1 MRRPVYDGVP
11 VTVPY
16 PTALH
21 LLSAEPVDWLPA
33 PARRDPDGVVVVM
46 HATGL
51 LAAAGV
57 PALVQVGELEVDPP
71 GLAVRS
77 IAWRAQRSDRVFPR
91 FVGELELSQTSPT
104 TSHLT
109 LVGGYQ
115 PPISV
120 IGDAGDRL
128 VGRHLADA
136 VIRTFLQRVAA
147 TLQETAEVGV
157 PAP

>member
-11 VTVPY
+11 LGIPFPDALDRLARDPVT
-16 PTALH
+16 
-21 LLSAEPVDWLPA
+21 WLPPPVRHDQA
-33 PARRDPDGVVVVM
+33 GLVVTM

-57 PALVQVGELEVDPP
+57 AATVEVGELEIDPP
-71 GLAVRS
+71 GLAVRP
-77 IAWRAQRSDRVFPR
+77 IAWRAQRTDRVFPR
-91 FVGELELSQTSPT
+91 LVADLELSATSPT
-104 TSHLT
+104 TSRLT

-136 VIRTFLQRVAA
+136 VIRTFLERVAA
-147 TLQETAEVGV
+147 TMEETAELG
-157 PAP
+157 ASSL

>member
-11 VTVPY
+11 VTVPFSS
-16 PTALH
+16 ALH
-21 LLSAEPVDWLPA
+21 VLADEPDRWLPA
-33 PARRDPDGVVVVM
+33 PVRHDDDGVVVVM

-57 PALVQVGELEVDPP
+57 PALVHVGELEVDPP
-71 GLAVRS
+71 GLAVRN

-91 FVGELELSQTSPT
+91 FVGELELTQTSAT

-136 VIRTFLQRVAA
+136 VIRTFLERIAVRM
-147 TLQETAEVGV
+147 QESAESGV

>member
-11 VTVPY
+11 IAMPFPDALARLADD
-16 PTALH
+16 PTR
-21 LLSAEPVDWLPA
+21 WLPPPVRRE
-33 PARRDPDGVVVVM
+33 PAGLVVTM
-46 HATGL
+46 HAAGL

-57 PALVQVGELEVDPP
+57 AAVVEVGDLEVDPP
-71 GLAVRS
+71 GLALRP
-77 IAWRAQRSDRVFPR
+77 IAWRAQRTDRVFPR
-91 FVGELELSQTSPT
+91 LVGELELSRTSPT
-104 TSHLT
+104 TSRLT

-136 VIRTFLQRVAA
+136 VIRTFLERVAA
-147 TLQETAEVGV
+147 TLEETAELG
-157 PAP
+157 ASSL

>member
-11 VTVPY
+11 ITMPF
-16 PTALH
+16 PDALAR
-21 LLSAEPVDWLPA
+21 LSGDPVQWLPR
-33 PARRDPDGVVVVM
+33 PVRRDADGLVVTM

-51 LAAAGV
+51 LVAAGV
-57 PALVQVGELEVDPP
+57 QAVVEVGDLEVDPP
-71 GLAVRS
+71 GLAVRP

-91 FVGELELSQTSPT
+91 LVGELELSRTSPT
-104 TSHLT
+104 TSRLT

-136 VIRTFLQRVAA
+136 VIRTFLERVAA
-147 TLQETAEVGV
+147 TFEETAEIG
-157 PAP
+157 AASL

>member
-11 VTVPY
+11 IAMPFSD
-16 PTALH
+16 ALAR
-21 LLSAEPVDWLPA
+21 LSDDPMQWLP
-33 PARRDPDGVVVVM
+33 PPVRRDPAGALVTM
-46 HATGL
+46 HAAGL
-51 LAAAGV
+51 LASAGV
-57 PALVQVGELEVDPP
+57 QAVVDVGELEVDLP

-77 IAWRAQRSDRVFPR
+77 IAWRAHRSDRVFPR
-91 FVGELELSQTSPT
+91 LVGELELSRTSPT
-104 TSHLT
+104 TSRLT

-136 VIRTFLQRVAA
+136 VIRTFLERVAT
-147 TLQETAEVGV
+147 TLEQTAEIG
-157 PAP
+157 AASL

>member
-11 VTVPY
+11 IGMPFPEAVARLADDP
-16 PTALH
+16 
-21 LLSAEPVDWLPA
+21 EQWLP
-33 PARRDPDGVVVVM
+33 PPVRRDPAGLVVTM

-57 PALVQVGELEVDPP
+57 AAVVEAGDLEVDPP
-71 GLAVRS
+71 GLAVRP

-91 FVGELELSQTSPT
+91 LVGDLELSRTSPT
-104 TSHLT
+104 TSRLT

-136 VIRTFLQRVAA
+136 VIRTFLERVAEA
-147 TLQETAEVGV
+147 MQQTAELG
-157 PAP
+157 APSL

>member
-11 VTVPY
+11 VNVAFSS
-16 PTALH
+16 ALH
-21 LLSAEPVDWLPA
+21 LLADEPVDWLPG
-33 PARRDPDGVVVVM
+33 PVRRDPDGVVVVM
-46 HATGL
+46 HAMGL

-71 GLAVRS
+71 GLAVRT

-91 FVGELELSQTSPT
+91 FVGELELTQTSPT

-136 VIRTFLQRVAA
+136 VIRTFLQGIAA
-147 TLQETAEVGV
+147 NLQETAELGV
-157 PAP
+157 STP

>member
-1 MRRPVYDGVP
+1 MRRPVYDGVA
-11 VTVPY
+11 VTVPFSS
-16 PTALH
+16 ALH
-21 LLSAEPVDWLPA
+21 LLAAESVHWLPEPV
-33 PARRDPDGVVVVM
+33 RRDPDGVVVVM

-57 PALVQVGELEVDPP
+57 PALVQVGQLEVDPP
-71 GLAVRS
+71 GLAVRT

-91 FVGELELSQTSPT
+91 FVGELELSQTSAT

-136 VIRTFLQRVAA
+136 VIRTFLERIAVRM
-147 TLQETAEVGV
+147 QESAGVGV
-157 PAP
+157 PTP

>member
-1 MRRPVYDGVP
+1 MRRPVYDGVHVAMPFPAALARLSGDP
-11 VTVPY
+11 V
-16 PTALH
+16 
-21 LLSAEPVDWLPA
+21 EWLPR
-33 PARRDPDGVVVVM
+33 PVGRDPAGVVVTM
-46 HATGL
+46 HATGM

-57 PALVQVGELEVDPP
+57 QAVVEVGEIEVDLP
-71 GLAVRS
+71 GLAVRP

-91 FVGELELSQTSPT
+91 LVGELELSRTSST
-104 TSHLT
+104 TSRLT

-136 VIRTFLQRVAA
+136 VIRTFLERVA
-147 TLQETAEVGV
+147 TILEERAEIGV
-157 PAP
+157 ASL